1 LLYDAAMRKPPTK
14 PDWTSDL
21 ADDPGAF
28 RVTVGDARRMI
39 AGRLTGTLSDPGRL
53 PLVCLAGLHRNQRD
67 FADLVTGLGQ
77 QLGPDWPVIT
87 LDLIGR
93 ASSSRE
99 VRGTEYSTLR
109 DARDVMAVLRS
120 LGVHKAVWLGQGHGG
135 QVIMAAAVAQPG
147 MIAGA
152 ILNDSGPVLAAG
164 GLVRLRDN
172 QKHLNG
178 LKSPESFEH
187 AYSKLL
193 TSRYPSL
200 EETAVKR
207 MVWRTHETDRR
218 GRVRPRY
225 DERLLAP
232 LAELEFDD
240 RLEAHWEMFHAL
252 GHAPVMLMRSGL
264 TDLISAETFA
274 EMEKAR
280 PDAVVIEIENQG
292 TPALFDRPEHSGAV
306 AGFVSTVSKTSY
318 DGL

>member
-1 LLYDAAMRKPPTK
+1 M
-14 PDWTSDL
+14 TSDT

-28 RVTVGDARRMI
+28 RITVGDARRVI
-39 AGRLTGTLSDPGRL
+39 AGRLTGNFSDPDRL

-67 FADLVTGLGQ
+67 FTDLVSGLGQ

-93 ASSSRE
+93 GSSSRE
-99 VRGTEYSTLR
+99 LRGTEYSTLR

-120 LGVHKAVWLGQGHGG
+120 FGVHKAVWLGQGHGG

-178 LKSPESFEH
+178 LKRADSFEH
-187 AYSKLL
+187 AYSRLL
-193 TSRYPSL
+193 AGRYPGL
-200 EETAVKR
+200 EETAVNL

-232 LAELEFDD
+232 LDELAFDD
-240 RLEAHWEMFHAL
+240 RLDARWEMFQAL
-252 GHAPVMLMRSGL
+252 GHAPLMLMRSGL
-264 TDLISAETFA
+264 TDLLSAETFA
-274 EMEKAR
+274 EMAEAR

-292 TPALFDRPEHSGAV
+292 TPALFNKPEHSGAV
-306 AGFVSTVSKTSY
+306 AGFVSTVSKTMR
-318 DGL
+318 DAL